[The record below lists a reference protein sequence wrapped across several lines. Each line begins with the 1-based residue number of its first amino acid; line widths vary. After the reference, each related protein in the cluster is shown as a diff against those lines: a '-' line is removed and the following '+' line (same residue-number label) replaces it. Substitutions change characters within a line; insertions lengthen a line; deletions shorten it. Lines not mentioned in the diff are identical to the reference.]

1 MAASSKVQGAPSL
14 IDSARLEWKLGK
26 YGVGQGKDL
35 KNPGH
40 WQRAQE
46 YRRVQASRLIPIEK
60 KDIRPRLPAGEY
72 HLSRKVDGELAI
84 LVFDG
89 GEALLVNPGG
99 TVRVGLPLLADAG
112 KKLTK
117 AGVKSALIAG
127 ELYYRHPDGSRPR
140 VHDVSRAARS
150 PASQD
155 DLDRL
160 CLAVFDV
167 IEIDGQPLV
176 SKHSDVF
183 AKITKL
189 FSGKDRV
196 HPVDATT
203 VKTPEEIE
211 KYFADW
217 VEGQGGEG
225 LVLRSDSVG
234 SYKLKP
240 RHNIDVAVIGYTEGT
255 EDRKGMLHDLLCAV
269 IRKDGSFQI
278 IGRVG
283 TGFSDEERRS
293 LLSDLRALHSRSD
306 YAEIGDGHVAYQMV
320 RPDWVIEVSCLDLI
334 VQTSRSGII
343 ERMVLSYDEK
353 LGKWEPVRRMPLASL
368 ISPVYVR
375 RREDKRPNAV
385 DVRAQQIADLA
396 EIALLDKDARTYS
409 LPASEVIRREV
420 YVKTL
425 KGQTAVR
432 KLLLWKTNKEVDGGF
447 PAYVLHYTDYSPT
460 RKEPLSRDIRISNS
474 RDQIEALWKEFHTEN
489 IVKGWNRA

>member
-14 IDSARLEWKLGK
+14 IDSARIEWKLGK
-26 YGVGQGKDL
+26 YGVSQGKDL

-46 YRRVQASRLIPIEK
+46 YRRVQASRLAPIEK
-60 KDIRPRLPAGEY
+60 KDIRPRLPAAEY

-89 GEALLVNPGG
+89 GDALLVNPGG
-99 TVRVGLPLLADAG
+99 TVRVGLPLLSDAA
-112 KKLTK
+112 KKLGK
-117 AGVKSALIAG
+117 AGVKSALFAG

-140 VHDVSRAARS
+140 VFDVSRAARS

-167 IEIDGQPLV
+167 LEIDGQ
-176 SKHSDVF
+176 STFGKHADVF
-183 AKITKL
+183 ARITKL

-196 HPVDATT
+196 HPVDSVS
-203 VKTPEEIE
+203 VKTAEEIE

-278 IGRVG
+278 LGRVG
-283 TGFSDEERRS
+283 TGFSDDERRS
-293 LLSDLRALHSRSD
+293 MLSELKALHAKSD
-306 YAEIGDGHVAYQMV
+306 YAEIGEGHVAYQMV
-320 RPDWVIEVSCLDLI
+320 RPDWVIELSCLDLI
-334 VQTSRSGII
+334 VQTSRSGTV

-353 LGKWEPVRRMPLASL
+353 QSKWEPVRRMPLASL
-368 ISPVYVR
+368 ISPVFVR
-375 RREDKRPNAV
+375 RREDKRANPV
-385 DVRAQQIADLA
+385 DVRAQQVADLV
-396 EIALLDKDARTYS
+396 EISLLDKDARTYS
-409 LPASEVIRREV
+409 LPASDVIRREV

-432 KLLLWKTNKEVDGGF
+432 KLLLWKTNKEVDGAF

-460 RKEPLSRDIRISNS
+460 RKEPLSREIRVSNS
-474 RDQIEALWKEFHTEN
+474 RDQIEALWKEFHSEN